1 MKKLFLILMF
11 MMPMMAMAQS
21 VGEKARTDSVVLG
34 SASDYYKHKGRE
46 DKQNYYYKG
55 KLFQRY
61 VKTRDRLIK
70 SYHFRQ
76 ARTSYMEAMEL
87 IVRTLDH
94 PDISALQQQ
103 IAICDRCIAQG
114 LDADDGKD

>member
-1 MKKLFLILMF
+1 ML
-11 MMPMMAMAQS
+11 MMPVMAMAQTVS
-21 VGEKARTDSVVLG
+21 SQARTDSVVLG
-34 SASDYYKHKGRE
+34 SASDYYKHKDKK

-61 VKTRDRLIK
+61 VKAGDQLIK

-87 IVRTLDH
+87 IIRTLQN

-114 LDADDGKD
+114 LDADDGKQ